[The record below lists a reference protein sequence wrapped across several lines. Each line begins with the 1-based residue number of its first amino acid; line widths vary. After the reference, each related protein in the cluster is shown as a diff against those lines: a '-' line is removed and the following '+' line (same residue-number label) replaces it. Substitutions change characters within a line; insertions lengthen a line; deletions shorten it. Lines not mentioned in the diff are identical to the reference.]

1 MAKKRKRV
9 VNVFTL
15 SFLDVM
21 AGGFGAV
28 ILIFLIINHTIV
40 KTEKSDPEL
49 LNELRLI
56 DFQMERAKKNRA
68 ELMELVG
75 DLRNRIADA
84 KERVEELLR
93 EVETKTDEVDDA
105 EKSALDLSTT
115 LERIKSEIQSLQREI
130 ELLESRDE
138 ASGETPIEIVG
149 EGDRQYLTGLYVGG
163 NHILIA
169 LDMSASMLDKTIVNI
184 VRKRNMSVE
193 RQLNSPKWRRA
204 IDTVEWL
211 AANLPLDSKVQIAG
225 FNESVEFLVG
235 DDDWSP
241 VIETDP
247 VIEAIQLLRET
258 PPEGGTNLE
267 RLFIRFSEMDP
278 LPDNI
283 FLITDGLPTMDDSN
297 RSKRKL
303 TVSANERHS
312 LFLDIQRSMVPIG
325 VTINVILFPLEGD
338 PWAAGAF
345 WSLCYQTAGTF
356 MTPSEDWP

>member
-1 MAKKRKRV
+1 MAKKRKRT

-49 LNELRLI
+49 LNEIRLI
-56 DFQMERAKKNRA
+56 DYQTEQAKKNRA
-68 ELMELVG
+68 ELMEVVG

-84 KERVEELLR
+84 KERIEELLR
-93 EVETKTDEVDDA
+93 EVETKTDEVDDV
-105 EKSALDLSTT
+105 EKNAIDLSET
-115 LERIKSEIQSLQREI
+115 LKKLRSEIQTAQMELD
-130 ELLESRDE
+130 LLESRED
-138 ASGETPIEIVG
+138 ASGKTPIEILG

-184 VRKRNMSVE
+184 VRTRNMSVE
-193 RQLNSPKWRRA
+193 RQLKSPKWRRA

-211 AANLPLDSKVQIAG
+211 AANLPLDSNVQIAG

-235 DDDWSP
+235 DGDWSP
-241 VIETDP
+241 VLETEP
-247 VIEAIQLLRET
+247 VIEAVQLLRET

-267 RLFIRFSEMDP
+267 RLFRRFSEMDP